1 MILRGT
7 LLKRILI
14 LKNIY
19 YKNDMKNLT
28 LILILLFSI
37 NIIFSQQEKISREK
51 MDAYK
56 KLYLTD
62 KLQLEPSLETAF
74 WACYKTYEDS
84 LSKLYQK
91 NRLKYRKMNVDNIS
105 ASDLEYAKYIADFMD
120 YEKKKVDLK
129 GKLISE
135 LKEVMSIR
143 KTYMLFRY
151 EDDFRREMMEK
162 LRESRN
168 ENNRKNL

>member
-1 MILRGT
+1 M
-7 LLKRILI
+7 
-14 LKNIY
+14 KNIS
-19 YKNDMKNLT
+19 
-28 LILILLFSI
+28 LILILLFSV
-37 NIIFSQQEKISREK
+37 NMIFSQQERMSREK
-51 MDAYK
+51 MNAYK

-62 KLQLEPSLETAF
+62 KLQLEPSSEKAF
-74 WACYKTYEDS
+74 WESYKTYEDS
-84 LSKLYQK
+84 LSKLYRE
-91 NRLKYRKMNVDNIS
+91 NRLKYRKMNVDDMS
-105 ASDLEYAKYIADFMD
+105 ANDAEYAKYIADFMN

-162 LRESRN
+162 LRKDRKQLG
-168 ENNRKNL
+168 RKNL